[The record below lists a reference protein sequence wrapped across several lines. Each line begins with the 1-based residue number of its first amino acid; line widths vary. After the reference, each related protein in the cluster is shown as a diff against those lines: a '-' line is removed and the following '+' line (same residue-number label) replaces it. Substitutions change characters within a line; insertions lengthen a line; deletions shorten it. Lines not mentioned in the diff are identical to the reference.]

1 MKTLATMRIDM
12 SKLKMQMNQLT
23 KEEHLKEVK
32 SAIGALKIVQA
43 MTFQCPEKM
52 ISKVSKWIIVYFVKF
67 NCTIPMKHSL
77 WHALF
82 LKDLLSKYLFP
93 L

>member
-1 MKTLATMRIDM
+1 MKTLATTRMDL
-12 SKLKMQMNQLT
+12 SKLKMQMNQQT

-52 ISKVSKWIIVYFVKF
+52 ISKVSKWIIVYFVKCNF
-67 NCTIPMKHSL
+67 TVPMTET
-77 WHALF
+77 
-82 LKDLLSKYLFP
+82 
-93 L
+93 

>member
-1 MKTLATMRIDM
+1 MRCIYSRIRETCSTFQVRTAALMKTLATTRMDL
-12 SKLKMQMNQLT
+12 SKLKMQRNQQT

-52 ISKVSKWIIVYFVKF
+52 IA
-67 NCTIPMKHSL
+67 N
-77 WHALF
+77 
-82 LKDLLSKYLFP
+82 LSK
-93 L
+93 

>member
-1 MKTLATMRIDM
+1 MKTLATTRMDL
-12 SKLKMQMNQLT
+12 SKLKMQMNQQT

-52 ISKVSKWIIVYFVKF
+52 IA
-67 NCTIPMKHSL
+67 N
-77 WHALF
+77 
-82 LKDLLSKYLFP
+82 LSK
-93 L
+93 

>member
-1 MKTLATMRIDM
+1 MKTLATTRMDL
-12 SKLKMQMNQLT
+12 SKLKMQRNQQT

-43 MTFQCPEKM
+43 MTFQCPEM
-52 ISKVSKWIIVYFVKF
+52 ISKVSKWIIGYFVNF
-67 NCTIPMKHSL
+67 NCSVGVGIS
-77 WHALF
+77 
-82 LKDLLSKYLFP
+82 LSKYLFS